1 MKFNTIVSVD
11 PGLSGGLSLFQDNQ
25 LVACISMPTVK
36 VETKPARYK
45 FDLLNGKKQFIKSGP
60 NKGKAKMIQI
70 SAAKYD
76 THLALNE
83 IKDFFT
89 FSEPENVAIILEAP
103 AMSCGNLNAK
113 FGNSAKST
121 ATTNQNFGKL
131 LAVAELCNLNIF
143 TVPPHKWKKDLNLT
157 KDKEQC
163 VSFAEKLFDRSFRT
177 QRNSL
182 IDGQAESA
190 LIGHWF
196 ITSQGN
202 EDE

>member
-11 PGLSGGLSLFQDNQ
+11 PGLAGGLSLFQDNK

-45 FDLLNGKKQFIKSGP
+45 LDLLNGKKQFIKSGS
-60 NKGKAKMIQI
+60 NKGKPKMIQV

-76 THLALNE
+76 TQLALKE
-83 IKDFFT
+83 IEDFFL
-89 FSEPENVAIILEAP
+89 FSEPKKVAIILEAP
-103 AMSCGNLNAK
+103 AMS
-113 FGNSAKST
+113 FGNSASST

-157 KDKEQC
+157 KDKELC
-163 VSFAEKLFDRSFRT
+163 VSFAEKEFGKKFRT
-177 QRNSL
+177 DRGRL
-182 IDGQAESA
+182 LDGQAESA
-190 LIGHWF
+190 LIGLWF
-196 ITSQGN
+196 LKFGDK
-202 EDE
+202 E